1 MSRETGSN
9 RDTLAIILGGGQGT
23 RLFPLTELRAKPAV
37 PLGGKYRLID
47 IPVSNCINSDIIR
60 IFILTQFNSASLN
73 RHIART
79 YRFSRF
85 SDGFV
90 EVLAAEQTHGNTNWF
105 QGTADAVRQNISHFE
120 EWRHDDLLILSGDH
134 LYRMDYRKFLQ
145 RHYDTNADLTVSVIP
160 ANRIDAMGFGLLKT
174 DDSGR
179 IVEFREKPGADEID
193 EMIVDTTAF
202 GLTAE
207 QSEQRPFLASMGI
220 YVFRREALRQ
230 LLEEYPDAV
239 DFGRDMIPAA
249 IEKMN
254 VQAHLFTGYWEDIG
268 TISAFFKANMDM
280 TKPLPDFNFFD
291 AEAPIFT
298 RPRFLPGS
306 KMLRAEVSHSIVCEG
321 CIVSD
326 ARIKNSIIGIR
337 SRIERGSVVEDT
349 LMMGAD
355 FYQTLDELAFDQ
367 AANRI
372 RIGVGENCH
381 IRRAIIDK
389 NARIGA
395 NVKLLNEAGID
406 FADGNGYYIRD
417 GIIVVPKNGVVPDG
431 TVA

>member
-1 MSRETGSN
+1 
-9 RDTLAIILGGGQGT
+9 
-23 RLFPLTELRAKPAV
+23 
-37 PLGGKYRLID
+37 
-47 IPVSNCINSDIIR
+47 
-60 IFILTQFNSASLN
+60 
-73 RHIART
+73 
-79 YRFSRF
+79 
-85 SDGFV
+85 
-90 EVLAAEQTHGNTNWF
+90 
-105 QGTADAVRQNISHFE
+105 
-120 EWRHDDLLILSGDH
+120 
-134 LYRMDYRKFLQ
+134 
-145 RHYDTNADLTVSVIP
+145 
-160 ANRIDAMGFGLLKT
+160 
-174 DDSGR
+174 
-179 IVEFREKPGADEID
+179 
-193 EMIVDTTAF
+193 
-202 GLTAE
+202 
-207 QSEQRPFLASMGI
+207 
-220 YVFRREALRQ
+220 
-230 LLEEYPDAV
+230 
-239 DFGRDMIPAA
+239 
-249 IEKMN
+249 
-254 VQAHLFTGYWEDIG
+254 
-268 TISAFFKANMDM
+268 MDM
-280 TKPLPDFNFFD
+280 TRPLPDFNFFD

-306 KMLRAEVSHSIVCEG
+306 KMLRADVAHSIVCEG